1 VADAEASAAAAPGDG
16 ASGMTEEQRDHAV
29 QAFLRSGRGES
40 RLSLLFRVAMAARLG
55 ITASDME
62 CLDFLMERGSA
73 TAGELAQT
81 WRPLPF
87 AKRTASTPPHSCLPA
102 RGDRRQGDQAGPCRV
117 RAARAS
123 SRLGRAWRST
133 RAPDEGSRATG
144 APGEETYQLML
155 AIAAAPGADLEAVEP
170 RWQSGSP
177 SGRTSVSKIP
187 ELQRHMRFPHGR
199 EIRENICS
207 QDVLRRRPPIRSSQ
221 ISGLHL
227 ASRSPADGAP

>member
-123 SRLGRAWRST
+123 SRLGRRGVLPEL
-133 RAPDEGSRATG
+133 PDEGSRAAG
-144 APGEETYQLML
+144 ALMRRPTSSCSPLPSAWRGPGGRRAEV
-155 AIAAAPGADLEAVEP
+155 AVWIAERPHERKV
-170 RWQSGSP
+170 
-177 SGRTSVSKIP
+177 P

-199 EIRENICS
+199 GIRETICS
-207 QDVLRRRPPIRSSQ
+207 QDGPRRRPPIRSSQ